1 MDNLNS
7 IKKACFTGYR
17 PLKFPF
23 RLNKNNEQYNYLLES
38 LTEAL
43 IKLIEKGCS
52 VFYCGMAEGFDIIC
66 AEIVLSLKKKY
77 KNLRLVCVIP
87 FLEHNKAVKN
97 DWKKRYDK
105 VIFNCDEIVYSSD
118 EYQISAFQ
126 LRNIYMVDHS
136 DIVITWYDGQ
146 KGGTKNTLT
155 YAQKEGKNIINL
167 NKEYSKEFKNLQNR
181 IDFT

>member
-38 LTEAL
+38 LTETL

-52 VFYCGMAEGFDIIC
+52 VFYCG
-66 AEIVLSLKKKY
+66 IVLSLKKKY

-126 LRNIYMVDHS
+126 IRNIYMVDHS